1 MVACESTA
9 YSMWER
15 MAGFIRALDGS
26 AVCPWHGT
34 RVSERFL
41 IGQPA
46 KKQVFANVLQM
57 SYRSTGCRGN

>member
-1 MVACESTA
+1 
-9 YSMWER
+9 MWER